1 MAYIFFSTSGEKLNV
16 VKVLHKTQIWNKP
29 EAIWLIRAKMILRV
43 PVETL
48 SEH

>member
-16 VKVLHKTQIWNKP
+16 VKVLHKTQIWDKP
-29 EAIWLIRAKMILRV
+29 EAIWLIQAKTILRV

-48 SEH
+48 GEH